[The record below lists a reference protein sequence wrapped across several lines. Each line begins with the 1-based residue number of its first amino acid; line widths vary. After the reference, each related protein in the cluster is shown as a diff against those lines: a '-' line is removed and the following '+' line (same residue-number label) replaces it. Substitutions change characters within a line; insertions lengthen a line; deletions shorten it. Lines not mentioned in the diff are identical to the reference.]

1 MLLEYLA
8 FAQCS
13 VAYVPTGSPFPKAG
27 ISLPWDSGGLRGG
40 GGSLGVLSPVI
51 GVMELRMLHGW
62 G

>member
-13 VAYVPTGSPFPKAG
+13 VAYVPSGCPVPKAG
-27 ISLPWDSGGLRGG
+27 ISLPWGSAGL
-40 GGSLGVLSPVI
+40 GGSLGVPSLV
-51 GVMELRMLHGW
+51 LRAMLHGW

>member
-13 VAYVPTGSPFPKAG
+13 VAYVPTGFSFPKAG
-27 ISLPWDSGGLRGG
+27 ISLPWDSGGVGG
-40 GGSLGVLSPVI
+40 GPWGVLSPVI
-51 GVMELRMLHGW
+51 RVMELRVLHGW